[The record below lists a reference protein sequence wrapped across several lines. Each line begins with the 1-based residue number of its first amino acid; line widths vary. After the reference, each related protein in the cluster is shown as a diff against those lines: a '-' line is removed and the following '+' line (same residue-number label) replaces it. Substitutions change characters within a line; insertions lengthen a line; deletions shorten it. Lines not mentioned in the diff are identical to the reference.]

1 VCNVS
6 DTVDDLA
13 SRLTGVLRAAV
24 GGSDAEVHGLRRLTG
39 GASRETWSFDLHH
52 GGTTDELILRRA
64 PAGAPANKASGDLML
79 LEAAAIRE
87 AARVGVPE
95 PEILAAESDVGVL
108 GTPFI
113 VMRRVAGET
122 IARRILRDEQFAT
135 ARSRIAGQC
144 GAILGALHTMDTAV
158 VPGAPDIDAL
168 TVLRAMFED
177 TKVVSPTLEL
187 AFRWLRAN
195 RPESTRKV
203 VVHGDFRLG
212 NLIIDEQGVAAV
224 LDWELVHLG
233 DPMEDLGWL
242 CVRAWRFGG
251 PQPVAGVG
259 PYDELFAA
267 YVKASG
273 VAIDPA
279 VVQWWELYGTVKW
292 GVICIVQANRH
303 LSGAERSVELAAIG
317 RRLCEQEYDAL
328 HLLEELV

>member
-1 VCNVS
+1 MS
-6 DTVDDLA
+6 DTGDDL
-13 SRLTGVLRAAV
+13 SGRLAEVMRAAV
-24 GGSDAEVHGLRRLTG
+24 GAPDAEVRDLKRLTG
-39 GASRETWSFDLHH
+39 GASRETWSFDLHRD
-52 GGTTDELILRRA
+52 GVADELILRRA
-64 PAGAPANKASGDLML
+64 PSGAPANKASGDLML

-108 GTPFI
+108 GAPFI
-113 VMRRVAGET
+113 VMRRIEGET
-122 IARRILRDEQFAT
+122 IARRILRDERFAT
-135 ARSRIAGQC
+135 ARSRIAAQC
-144 GAILGALHTMDTAV
+144 GTILGSLHTMNTEV
-158 VPGAPDIDAL
+158 VPGVPDIDAL
-168 TVLRAMFED
+168 TVLRTMFED
-177 TKVVSPTLEL
+177 TRVVSPTLEL
-187 AFRWLRAN
+187 AFRWLIAN
-195 RPESTRKV
+195 RPVATRKV

-267 YVKASG
+267 YEAASG
-273 VAIDPA
+273 VAVDA
-279 VVQWWELYGTVKW
+279 SVVRWWELYGTVKW